1 MLTSD
6 FISQGPYTLQLN
18 VVGSIVGSLS
28 ETHFLNAIFI
38 FFPFI
43 SWVWQNKCEAE
54 TTAEESEELLVA
66 TELVAQVQ
74 PLFAE

>member
-1 MLTSD
+1 MLW
-6 FISQGPYTLQLN
+6 
-18 VVGSIVGSLS
+18 VGSSDPS
-28 ETHFLNAIFI
+28 PEDSFLTQ
-38 FFPFI
+38 FFFC
-43 SWVWQNKCEAE
+43 VWQNKCEAE